1 MKVFIKRVVGR
12 QLNQTKF
19 MPDKLPVIKPL
30 SFIKNELSFFTDPF
44 LGFYGA
50 EPNFIGVPWKQQ
62 FKKRKL
68 RNDLLQ

>member
-1 MKVFIKRVVGR
+1 
-12 QLNQTKF
+12 